1 MRPQQS
7 VPITVIAQERPSTH
21 LLQRCAADQNS
32 MLMASAETLAA
43 AGLLGLVR
51 VGRAVV
57 TAPDVASRTPG
68 CECCQVRLDLI
79 DAVRHAVLRRLPP
92 RRLILVVDPTP
103 FSLSGASAD
112 HDPAGDVV
120 TVIHTLQSESEVE
133 RLGHLDGLV
142 VEVDARAAST
152 RMASGSAV
160 WSGQIESALAIA
172 DRVVVTGAA
181 LLTQGARTAVV
192 HALNQLNRIG
202 HVSLAGASG
211 VEATNLVDLDAWR
224 RSPSMSD
231 FSETGI
237 VMAPAWPSA
246 RHGPAEPPPASVGT
260 IVLTRPGVL
269 DPDATNAWLG
279 RIVADS
285 STDLLRFQ
293 AALQVSSREPRVC
306 VQGSR
311 STMRSAPESFSTATT
326 SANEPSDCE
335 SIVMLIGRD
344 LDRQA
349 LSESFGSI
357 EVAR

>member
-1 MRPQQS
+1 
-7 VPITVIAQERPSTH
+7 
-21 LLQRCAADQNS
+21 
-32 MLMASAETLAA
+32 MLIASAETLAD

-57 TAPDVASRTPG
+57 TAPDVTSRTPG

-92 RRLILVVDPTP
+92 RRLILVVDPMP
-103 FSLSGASAD
+103 FARSSALAD
-112 HDPAGDVV
+112 HDPAGDVI
-120 TVIHTLQSESEVE
+120 TVIHTLQAESEVE
-133 RLGHLDGLV
+133 RLAHLDGLV
-142 VEVDARAAST
+142 VEVDACAAST
-152 RMASGSAV
+152 RMASGIAG

-172 DRVVVTGAA
+172 DCAVVTGAA
-181 LLTQGARTAVV
+181 LLTQGARAAVV

-202 HVSLAGASG
+202 NVSLAGASG
-211 VEATNLVDLDAWR
+211 IDATQLVDLDAWR

-237 VMAPAWPSA
+237 VMASAWPSA
-246 RHGPAEPPPASVGT
+246 RQGPAEPPPASVGT

-306 VQGSR
+306 IRGSR
-311 STMRSAPESFSTATT
+311 STMRSAPESAPTATS
-326 SANEPSDCE
+326 SANKPSDCD

-344 LDRQA
+344 LDRRA

-357 EVAR
+357 EMAR

>member
-1 MRPQQS
+1 M
-7 VPITVIAQERPSTH
+7 IAQERPSTH
-21 LLQRCAADQNS
+21 LLQRCAADQDS
-32 MLMASAETLAA
+32 MLIASAKTLAD

-51 VGRAVV
+51 VGRAAV

-92 RRLILVVDPTP
+92 RRLILVVDPMP
-103 FSLSGASAD
+103 FARSSALAD
-112 HDPAGDVV
+112 HDPAGDII
-120 TVIHTLQSESEVE
+120 TVIHTLQAESEVE
-133 RLGHLDGLV
+133 RLAHLDGLV
-142 VEVDARAAST
+142 VEVDACAAST
-152 RMASGSAV
+152 RMASGIAG

-172 DRVVVTGAA
+172 DCAVVTGAA
-181 LLTQGARTAVV
+181 LLTQGARAAVV

-202 HVSLAGASG
+202 NVSLAGASG
-211 VEATNLVDLDAWR
+211 IDATQLVDLDAWR

-237 VMAPAWPSA
+237 VMASPWPSA
-246 RHGPAEPPPASVGT
+246 RQGPAEPPPASVGT

-285 STDLLRFQ
+285 STHLLRFQ

-306 VQGSR
+306 IRGSR
-311 STMRSAPESFSTATT
+311 STMRSAPESAPTATS
-326 SANEPSDCE
+326 SANKPSDCD

-344 LDRQA
+344 LDRRA

-357 EVAR
+357 EMAR